1 MPYFAIKEKDSDT
14 DICVCH
20 EEAEDSV
27 QAEKMLG
34 PGEWIV
40 REISENEANKFAE
53 VWANGEVD
61 PDDICSIC
69 GSPRS
74 RVLRGEIVLR
84 YCNYCDMES

>member
-1 MPYFAIKEKDSDT
+1 MYFAIKEKGSNT

-20 EEAEDSV
+20 EETENTV

-40 REISENEANKFAE
+40 REISEDEANKFAE
-53 VWANGEVD
+53 VWAKGEVD
-61 PDDICSIC
+61 PDDICFIC

-74 RVLRGEIVLR
+74 RVLCGEIVLR
-84 YCNYCDMES
+84 HCKSCEMES